1 MLLTIMGTTIG
12 LMLGVGFCLLQQRY
26 GIIPLEGNMVIDSY
40 PVEIDIYDIV
50 TVTIIMVAI
59 GWLISRLT
67 VGATLKRAKVE
78 R

>member
-1 MLLTIMGTTIG
+1 
-12 LMLGVGFCLLQQRY
+12 
-26 GIIPLEGNMVIDSY
+26 MVVDSY
-40 PVEIDIYDIV
+40 PVEIEIYDII

-67 VGATLKRAKVE
+67 VGATLKRANTE